1 MTYDHPYED
10 IAKDAIDGKQVA
22 VFCENSE
29 QVKLCKNGIAAA
41 AKRLGARRVVY
52 PLRDR
57 RITIDGNPVRLLLAN
72 GFDGCGMSADVVYL
86 SESARYQ
93 FEFARTAEAVVQ

>member
-10 IAKDAIDGKQVA
+10 IAKDAMAGRQVA

-29 QVKLCKNGIAAA
+29 QVKPCKNGIAAA
-41 AKRLGARRVVY
+41 AKRLGARQVVF

-72 GFDGCGMSADVVYL
+72 GFDGRGMSFDVVYL

-93 FEFARTAEAVVQ
+93 FEFARTAGAVVQ